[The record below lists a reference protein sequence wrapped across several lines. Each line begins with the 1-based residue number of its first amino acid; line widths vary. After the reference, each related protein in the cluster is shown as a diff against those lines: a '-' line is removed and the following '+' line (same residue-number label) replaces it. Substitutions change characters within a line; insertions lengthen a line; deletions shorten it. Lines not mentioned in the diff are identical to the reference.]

1 MRNNIDK
8 QIELEAYQYYL
19 GQVNKRIMQNPGNQL
34 YRQKKSAVL
43 RRIAELQG
51 SLVDEDRYISE
62 VANYFGIDVQ
72 TIYKPENRKRSNAE
86 PRLVAVYV
94 LKKITGKSDLQLAV
108 QFNYKNHS
116 SISYAVRQTENLIF
130 TDPKIR
136 KFVDFIFSN

>member
-1 MRNNIDK
+1 MRNIIDK

-19 GQVNKRIMQNPGNQL
+19 GQVNKRIMQNPDDQL
-34 YRQKKSAVL
+34 YRRKKSAAL

-51 SLVDEDRYISE
+51 SLVDEEKYISE
-62 VANYFGIDVQ
+62 VANYFGIDPE
-72 TIYKPENRKRSNAE
+72 TILKPENRKRTNAE

-94 LKKITGKSDLQLAV
+94 LKKITGKSDLELAI

-116 SISYAVRQTENLIF
+116 SISYAIRQTENLIF

-136 KFVDFIFSN
+136 KFVDYIFSN